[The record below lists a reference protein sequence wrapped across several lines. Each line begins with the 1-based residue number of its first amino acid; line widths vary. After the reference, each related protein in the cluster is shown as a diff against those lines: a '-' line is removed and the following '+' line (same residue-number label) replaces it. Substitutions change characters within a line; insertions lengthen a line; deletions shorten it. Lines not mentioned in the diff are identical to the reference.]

1 MRLSSLFSAAALSL
15 AICAPAGATVFSFS
29 TTLSGSAESPVN
41 GSTATGLA
49 DVSFDD
55 VAGNVTVVVAF
66 DGLSALASAAHIHC
80 CVLPTAVPSTT
91 GVALGFAGFPNLTSD
106 VYVATLST
114 FSGGAT
120 FASVLVG
127 AQAGKAYVNIHDA
140 NFPGGE
146 VRGFLA
152 AVPEPETYALM
163 LAGLGALAWVAKRRQ
178 QA

>member
-1 MRLSSLFSAAALSL
+1 MRLSSLFSAAVLSM

-29 TTLSGSAESPVN
+29 TTLSGSAESPAN
-41 GSTATGLA
+41 GSTATGQA
-49 DVSFDD
+49 DVSFND
-55 VAGNVTVVVAF
+55 VAGNVTVDVIF
-66 DGLSALASAAHIHC
+66 NGLSAPASAAHIHC

-91 GVALGFAGFPNLTSD
+91 GVALGFGGFLSQASGH
-106 VYVATLST
+106 YLATLST
-114 FSGGAT
+114 FSGSAT
-120 FASVLVG
+120 FASVLAG

-152 AVPEPETYALM
+152 PVPEPETYALI
-163 LAGLGALAWVAKRRQ
+163 LAGLGLVGMAAKRRK